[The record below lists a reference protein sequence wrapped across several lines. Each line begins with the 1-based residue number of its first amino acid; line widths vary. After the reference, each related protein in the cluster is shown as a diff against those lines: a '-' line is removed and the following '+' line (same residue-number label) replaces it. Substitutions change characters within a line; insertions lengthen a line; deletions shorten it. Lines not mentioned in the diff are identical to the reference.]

1 LAEPSIIA
9 MRSKT
14 EHKEIAGDS
23 YRELRVLV
31 EVSKAPNLSQRR
43 LASRLGIALSLTN
56 ILLKGLARRG
66 YIRIVRVKWRNWMYV
81 LTPSGIARKVQLTF
95 AYVDSFLDHYRQIR
109 KIINDDL
116 QMLALDSDAR
126 VAIYGRTDL
135 GELAFLVLRDL
146 GVSNLDVIDNKPS
159 NDNFLGVQVIN
170 LDTVAVANYKKIIV
184 AFPSDMDAR
193 CQDLLDV
200 GASSNQIVPLL
211 QNMDLAQTHTD
222 ELDRRAVDE

>member
-1 LAEPSIIA
+1 

-43 LASRLGIALSLTN
+43 LAGRLGIALSLTN
-56 ILLKGLARRG
+56 ILLKGLARKG
-66 YIRIVRVKWRNWMYV
+66 YIRIVRVTWRSWMYV

-109 KIINDDL
+109 QIINDDL
-116 QMLALDSDAR
+116 QMLA
-126 VAIYGRTDL
+126 L

-146 GVSNLDVIDNKPS
+146 GVSNLDVIDNEPS

-170 LDTVAVANYKKIIV
+170 IDAVAVANYKKIIV

-222 ELDRRAVDE
+222 ELDRRAVGE